1 MKRKKCYIYISI
13 FLFQCATSS
22 IIYATEVRSVKTE
35 GSIGFTGIYE
45 TPGLPDPAP
54 EGTVRPDFLHEI
66 VQPPSEVR
74 RVTSRRLPKTNEEQ
88 KSIWTIF
95 GFLLVIATLGF
106 WFWLYK
112 KKKTN
117 KESRV

>member
-45 TPGLPDPAP
+45 TPGLPEPAP
-54 EGTVRPDFLHEI
+54 EGTVRPDFPHEI
-66 VQPPSEVR
+66 VQHPSEVR

-95 GFLLVIATLGF
+95 GFLLVIAILGF
-106 WFWLYK
+106 WFWK
-112 KKKTN
+112 KQKGKN
-117 KESRV
+117 KQRK